1 MARKNKYISSE
12 QVTLELLKA
21 DKEGCYRK
29 VIRNINEIIRRN
41 RDIDPEYSKQVED
54 GVIKYHTHKINEGL
68 KEMGYIDPEEMMR
81 KEEWEGEVGL

>member
-41 RDIDPEYSKQVED
+41 RGIDPEYSKQVEE
-54 GVIKYHTHKINEGL
+54 GVNNYYMYKVREGL
-68 KEMGYIDPEEMMR
+68 KEVGYIDPEDY
-81 KEEWEGEVGL
+81 